1 MTRSEC
7 ALGIFGRLRVPV
19 KVVDLNCDMGEG
31 FGQWRL
37 SDTDD
42 ATLMALISSAN
53 IATGFHAGDPNL
65 MDATVRLATQH
76 GVGIGAHP
84 GYRDLQ
90 GFGRRR
96 INGTSDEIVNDIAY
110 QVGALRE
117 FARRHGAN
125 LQHVKPHGA
134 LYMEL
139 AVNEA
144 LSRNFIKLMRTVSP
158 NAFVF
163 CMGISQTYRI
173 AREAGQP
180 VIREFYADR
189 DYDSTGSIVFTRHVG
204 RLDPDAVADKVV
216 RACLEGKVGTVD
228 GADIDIEFESIC
240 FHSDTP
246 GCVDIATRMR
256 AALIANGV
264 RIAPVSEVFSQEPK
278 P

>member
-1 MTRSEC
+1 MAVT
-7 ALGIFGRLRVPV
+7 
-19 KVVDLNCDMGEG
+19 VVDVNCDMGEG

-42 ATLMALISSAN
+42 STLMALISSAN

-117 FARRHGAN
+117 FARRHGAK

-139 AVNEA
+139 AGNEA
-144 LSRNFIKLMRTVSP
+144 LSRSFINLMRTVAP

-163 CMGISQTYRI
+163 CMGISATYRV

-189 DYDSTGSIVFTRHVG
+189 DYDTSGSIVFTRHVG

-216 RACLEGKVGTVD
+216 RACLEGKVRTVD
-228 GADIDIEFESIC
+228 GADIDIEFE
-240 FHSDTP
+240 FDLLPFRHA
-246 GCVDIATRMR
+246 GMR
-256 AALIANGV
+256 RHRVQDARCPDRERGPDRAGVGSLFPSAQALEG
-264 RIAPVSEVFSQEPK
+264 
-278 P
+278 

>member
-1 MTRSEC
+1 MR
-7 ALGIFGRLRVPV
+7 AI
-19 KVVDLNCDMGEG
+19 
-31 FGQWRL
+31 Q
-37 SDTDD
+37 
-42 ATLMALISSAN
+42 
-53 IATGFHAGDPNL
+53 NL

-139 AVNEA
+139 AGNEA
-144 LSRNFIKLMRTVSP
+144 LSRSFIKLMRTVAP

-163 CMGISQTYRI
+163 CMGISETYRV
-173 AREAGQP
+173 AKEAGQP

-216 RACLEGKVGTVD
+216 RACRDGKVRTVD
-228 GADIDIEFESIC
+228 GADIDIEFE
-240 FHSDTP
+240 
-246 GCVDIATRMR
+246 VDLLPFRHARQRRDRDQDARCAHRKRSPDRAGVGSLLPR
-256 AALIANGV
+256 AASRRGINEQDRNHVAIAWHV
-264 RIAPVSEVFSQEPK
+264 LPPSFARQPAVQE
-278 P
+278 